1 MKIKEITYFL
11 EVVKE
16 ENFTR
21 AANNLY
27 ISQPALSKNIKNLEK
42 EVKAQLI
49 ERNSKS
55 FRLTYEGEIFY
66 NNAKK
71 SIEVIQEELNKLQ
84 DTFVVC
90 NRVINLGLPPV
101 ISSVYFTSVVAEFKK
116 ENPTIDI
123 RIIEEGANKIKSSV
137 EEERID
143 LGAVILPIDDN
154 HLTTQR
160 ISSGKVMLVVSKDHR
175 LASVDKVN
183 LEDLKDEKFITFNER
198 FMMYN
203 KTIEACRKSGF
214 EPNIILKTSQWDYIM
229 EMVSLNQGVSIMP
242 EPIVR
247 RFKRDDFKVIAI
259 ENPSISWDVGFVL
272 KKDKH
277 ISKHLEL
284 FIEFTIDKIKS
295 AII

>member
-1 MKIKEITYFL
+1 MKIKDITYFL

-16 ENFTR
+16 GNFTR

-42 EVKAQLI
+42 EVNAQLI

-66 NNAKK
+66 RNAKK
-71 SIEVIQEELNKLQ
+71 SIDVIQEELNKLQ
-84 DTFVVC
+84 DTFTSC

-101 ISSVYFTSVVAEFKK
+101 IGSVYFTSVIASFKN
-116 ENPTIDI
+116 ENPAIDV
-123 RIIEEGANKIKSSV
+123 RIIEEGSNKIKSSV
-137 EEERID
+137 EEEHID
-143 LGAVILPIDDN
+143 LGVVILPVENSNLI
-154 HLTTQR
+154 TKS
-160 ISSGKVMLVVSKDHR
+160 ISNGKVMLVVSKDHR
-175 LASVDKVN
+175 LANLDNVN
-183 LEDLKDEKFITFNER
+183 LSELKDEKFITFNEK

-203 KTIEACRKSGF
+203 KTIEACKIAGF

-247 RFKRDDFKVIAI
+247 RFKREDFKLISV
-259 ENPSISWDVGFVL
+259 ENPNISWNVGFIL

-277 ISKHLEL
+277 ISKYLKS
-284 FIEFTIDKIKS
+284 FIEFTIEKYK
-295 AII
+295 

>member
-1 MKIKEITYFL
+1 MKIKDITYFL
-11 EVVKE
+11 EVAKE
-16 ENFTR
+16 GNFTR
-21 AANNLY
+21 AASNLY

-42 EVKAQLI
+42 EVNAQLI

-71 SIEVIQEELNKLQ
+71 SIEVIQDELNKLQ
-84 DTFVVC
+84 DTFTSC

-101 ISSVYFTSVVAEFKK
+101 ISSVYFTSAIAEFKK
-116 ENPTIDI
+116 ENPSIDI

-143 LGAVILPIDDN
+143 LGAVILPIDDSD
-154 HLTTQR
+154 LITEF
-160 ISSGKVMLVVSKDHR
+160 ISSGKVMLVVSKNHR
-175 LASVDKVN
+175 LASEDEVN
-183 LEDLKDEKFITFNER
+183 LEDLRNEKFITFNEK

-203 KTIEACRKSGF
+203 KTIEACKIAGF
-214 EPNIILKTSQWDYIM
+214 EPDIILKTSQWDYIM

-247 RFKRDDFKVIAI
+247 RFKREDFKLISI
-259 ENPSISWDVGFVL
+259 QNPNISWNVGFIL

-277 ISKHLEL
+277 ISKYLKS
-284 FIEFTIDKIKS
+284 FIEFTIEKYK
-295 AII
+295 

>member
-1 MKIKEITYFL
+1 MKEG
-11 EVVKE
+11 
-16 ENFTR
+16 NFTR

-84 DTFVVC
+84 DTFTSC

-101 ISSVYFTSVVAEFKK
+101 ICSIYFTSVIAEFKN

-143 LGAVILPIDDN
+143 LGAVILPVDDS
-154 HLTTQR
+154 HLITQL

-183 LEDLKDEKFITFNER
+183 LEELKDEKFITFNEK

-203 KTIEACRKSGF
+203 KTIEACKIAGF
-214 EPNIILKTSQWDYIM
+214 EPNNT
-229 EMVSLNQGVSIMP
+229 
-242 EPIVR
+242 
-247 RFKRDDFKVIAI
+247 F
-259 ENPSISWDVGFVL
+259 
-272 KKDKH
+272 
-277 ISKHLEL
+277 
-284 FIEFTIDKIKS
+284 
-295 AII
+295 